1 LSTKVKASL
10 SIFMMSITFFLMID
24 TKYINALGDYI
35 LQFFNINAWSGNN
48 TGFHL
53 TILYFGILFF
63 ISMFLVNRYAIDK
76 LNMKGKRVFIVFV
89 ILVTSF
95 TLVTSL
101 SVQYIKRNSEGLESI
116 AFDSENSELDY
127 QFANGEIA
135 NLEVS
140 FILKNYSEQKKEFY
154 VSIDSPWLRKDEVKA
169 IEILNKDGS
178 KAKFLLEAGESK
190 EYTITNKEF
199 KISGGRRFANGGSR
213 GIIIEIILSNNEG
226 EIVRLT
232 DENIFSVVISK

>member
-1 LSTKVKASL
+1 
-10 SIFMMSITFFLMID
+10 
-24 TKYINALGDYI
+24 
-35 LQFFNINAWSGNN
+35 
-48 TGFHL
+48 
-53 TILYFGILFF
+53 
-63 ISMFLVNRYAIDK
+63 MFLVNRYAIDK

-127 QFANGEIA
+127 QYTNSEISK
-135 NLEVS
+135 LEAS
-140 FILKNYSEQKKEFY
+140 FILKNYSDQKKEFY
-154 VSIDSPWLRKDEVKA
+154 VSIDSPWLRKDEVKT

-178 KAKFLLEAGESK
+178 KVKFLLEAGESK

-199 KISGGRRFANGGSR
+199 NIRGGRRFANGGSR

-232 DENIFSVVISK
+232 DDNIFSVVISK